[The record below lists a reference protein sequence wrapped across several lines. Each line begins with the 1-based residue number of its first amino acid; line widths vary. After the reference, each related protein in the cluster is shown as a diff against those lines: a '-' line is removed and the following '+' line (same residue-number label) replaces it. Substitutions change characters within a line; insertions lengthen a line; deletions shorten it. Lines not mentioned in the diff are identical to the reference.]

1 MKHLF
6 IPNLGGGVNALIASS
21 SFSSLSSLE
30 CLSVH
35 EHEHPWTTATSSSS
49 SSAGRSSRTI
59 RDGTGMTKS
68 RAALF
73 VEEQTSTTDRDPK
86 KVVCPNCSG
95 ELSSHH
101 RANYEAVR
109 DRGMQIKTCVGRSFV
124 RSLARSLWIL
134 VRVEFPLFTSAHNFL
149 CCSRYCGGP
158 ELNVNWIN
166 FANVVGGG
174 LERIENI
181 FRTVCVVWVW
191 NVFFILAPSSTVAP
205 CSPLHSTL

>member
-6 IPNLGGGVNALIASS
+6 IPNLGGGVNALIASP

-30 CLSVH
+30 CLYMNMNTL
-35 EHEHPWTTATSSSS
+35 EQRPSSS

-124 RSLARSLWIL
+124 RPLGRSVSLNI
-134 VRVEFPLFTSAHNFL
+134 SA
-149 CCSRYCGGP
+149 S
-158 ELNVNWIN
+158 
-166 FANVVGGG
+166 
-174 LERIENI
+174 
-181 FRTVCVVWVW
+181 
-191 NVFFILAPSSTVAP
+191 
-205 CSPLHSTL
+205 